1 MTAVFANAILTA
13 DVPLYDPPDSPVLM
27 VNVLMFE
34 PNETPEIVLLIS
46 EELPILVSVFV
57 VPLIVLLV
65 SVCVPVS
72 VATTVVS
79 IAMVPDAV
87 IVPPVNPVP
96 AVIDVTV
103 PVPETDV
110 QVGAPDPELVK
121 TWPLV
126 PTAVNAYTDPL
137 P

>member
-1 MTAVFANAILTA
+1 MTAVFAKAIVIA
-13 DVPLYDPPDSPVLM
+13 DVPLYEPPDSPVLI
-27 VNVLMFE
+27 VNVLMFD

-46 EELPILVSVFV
+46 EELLILVSVFV

-65 SVCVPVS
+65 NVCVPVS
-72 VATTVVS
+72 VATTEVS
-79 IAMVPDAV
+79 IAIVPDAV
-87 IVPPVNPVP
+87 MVPPVNPVP
-96 AVIDVTV
+96 AVIEVTV

-126 PTAVNAYTDPL
+126 PTAVMA
-137 P
+137 

>member
-1 MTAVFANAILTA
+1 MTAVFAKAIVIA
-13 DVPLYDPPDSPVLM
+13 DVPLYEPPDSPVLRG
-27 VNVLMFE
+27 NVLMYE
-34 PNETPEIVLLIS
+34 PNATPEIVLLIS

-65 SVCVPVS
+65 NVCVPVS
-72 VATTVVS
+72 VATTEVS
-79 IAMVPDAV
+79 IAIVPDAV
-87 IVPPVNPVP
+87 MVPPVNPVP
-96 AVIDVTV
+96 AVIEVTV

-126 PTAVNAYTDPL
+126 PTAVMA
-137 P
+137 